1 MKRHCILSI
10 SALLIIMIVSCASQ
24 IKETQHAHST
34 RNSLSTSSGKAS
46 IILREDGT
54 IEIKGVNI
62 EIVGSGQ
69 VLLEG
74 KPIALNPVEKASN
87 NLTHEVKK
95 MSKAEIQAELKRI
108 AHGMGIKE
116 GKFDFNSD
124 KVVKKR
130 IKSIDYHIP
139 ANAEEKTKGYA
150 HILGG
155 DLIRYNIPVEN
166 QSFGYDSPY
175 RSNYCNVEILY
186 GVLKDLSTNP
196 DHYRNAMVRLNKGLS
211 DIESVVTENYA
222 ILWLNEKN
230 VDFKEL
236 CFMGWD
242 KKNEKK
248 LSIRIKRWHEGVS
261 DQMTTE
267 SIIKLAE
274 IICELPIAIL
284 NQKHK

>member
-1 MKRHCILSI
+1 KSI
-10 SALLIIMIVSCASQ
+10 S
-24 IKETQHAHST
+24 
-34 RNSLSTSSGKAS
+34 
-46 IILREDGT
+46 
-54 IEIKGVNI
+54 
-62 EIVGSGQ
+62 
-69 VLLEG
+69 
-74 KPIALNPVEKASN
+74 
-87 NLTHEVKK
+87 
-95 MSKAEIQAELKRI
+95 
-108 AHGMGIKE
+108 
-116 GKFDFNSD
+116 F
-124 KVVKKR
+124 
-130 IKSIDYHIP
+130 HIP

-150 HILGG
+150 NILGG

-196 DHYRNAMVRLNKGLS
+196 DHYRNAMVRLNKRFD

-222 ILWLNEKN
+222 ILMLDEKK
-230 VDFKEL
+230 VDLKEL

-261 DQMTTE
+261 DLVATE

-274 IICELPIAIL
+274 IILELPIAIL
-284 NQKHK
+284 NRQQGQKHN